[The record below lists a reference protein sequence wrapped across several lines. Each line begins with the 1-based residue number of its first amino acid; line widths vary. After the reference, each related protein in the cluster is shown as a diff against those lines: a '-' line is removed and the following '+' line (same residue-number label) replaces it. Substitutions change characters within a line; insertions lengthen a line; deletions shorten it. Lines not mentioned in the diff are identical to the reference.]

1 MMSLSGLPAI
11 GPTLVSARSFEE
23 YLAMFNLDDAD
34 LTGRVL
40 DCPGGAASFAAEAG
54 ACGVDVLAVDP
65 VYAADHTWLGE
76 HGKSEA
82 LRGNRHTASC
92 LDAFSWTFFTDIDD
106 HRRRRLQAA
115 CVFADDLAQR
125 PERYLAAALPQLPL
139 ADRSIDLVLSSHLLF
154 MYADRLDAAF
164 HAAAAAEML
173 RVTRREVRIFPLVAD
188 SGEPVKHLIEAVV
201 EVATARG
208 ASAERVPSRYEFQR
222 GGDELLILTPPTSVD
237 VQGL

>member
-1 MMSLSGLPAI
+1 MSLSGLPAI

-54 ACGVDVLAVDP
+54 ARGVDVLAVDP

-92 LDAFSWTFFTDIDD
+92 LDAFSWTFFTTSMTTGVDAC
-106 HRRRRLQAA
+106 RLRASSPTTWHSVRSATWPPRCRSCRWLIAA
-115 CVFADDLAQR
+115 STWC
-125 PERYLAAALPQLPL
+125 
-139 ADRSIDLVLSSHLLF
+139 
-154 MYADRLDAAF
+154 
-164 HAAAAAEML
+164 
-173 RVTRREVRIFPLVAD
+173 
-188 SGEPVKHLIEAVV
+188 
-201 EVATARG
+201 
-208 ASAERVPSRYEFQR
+208 
-222 GGDELLILTPPTSVD
+222 
-237 VQGL
+237 